1 MQEIAQD
8 AAFYFN
14 ATEEKEL
21 AQMMQNFEEDA
32 ELLASKTQ
40 KGLDQAKKYTWENSA
55 NLLWQSILKTI
66 N

>member
-1 MQEIAQD
+1 
-8 AAFYFN
+8 
-14 ATEEKEL
+14 
-21 AQMMQNFEEDA
+21 MMQNFEEDA

-40 KGLDQAKKYTWENSA
+40 KGLDQAQKYTWENSA